1 MLARALPHRLVLLA
15 LPMVL
20 ALAGC
25 PDDTDMDA
33 GLDGGGAD
41 TMGAD
46 VPLPDGSVPDAGMTD
61 GAVPD
66 GGVIVVPDEPVF
78 TTCPG
83 ASLPSLPTA
92 ACEATTG
99 SAAILITADVLT
111 PGEVFEG
118 GQVLIDATGHIAC
131 VGCDCSAG
139 AAGASTIV
147 CPDGVISPGL
157 INAHEHLTY
166 QGRPYTNTG
175 ERYEHR
181 HDWRRGLRG
190 HTEIDAP
197 GMAPGARIMWAEL
210 RMVMG
215 GATSIN
221 GSGSAAGFLRN
232 LDGNR
237 MEGLGQPEVEYQ
249 TFPLDDGTGTLLT
262 SGCAYGSIDTTAEIA
277 GFDAYT
283 PHLAEGIDLA
293 ARNEFLCVSPG
304 GRTDLIEPQT
314 ALIHGVGLTVRDIYG
329 VREGGS
335 MLIWSPRSNIT
346 LYGDT
351 ARAPEYHRLGVPIA
365 IGTDWIYSGSM
376 NLLRELSCADELNT
390 DYFDGY
396 FNDQALWLM
405 ATYNGALATATDDV
419 LGRIAPGLVADI
431 AIFDARVHLDHRAV
445 IDAEASDVLLVL
457 RSGRPL
463 YGDAG
468 LVAALPG
475 GTACETMTVCTNDRR
490 VCASAETTMTLAA
503 LTAANS
509 SAYPL
514 FDCDPVPDG
523 EPTCHPSRT
532 AVSGL
537 PSPTVAGSNAYTGM
551 ITGADGDGDGI
562 LDADDICPTVFDPIR
577 PMDGG
582 EQPDYDLDGLG
593 DACDPCPFDVTATCA
608 PPDPN
613 DTDGDGVADSID
625 NCPSVSNAAQ
635 TDTDSDGRGDACDL
649 CPTVANPGMAACPAT
664 IYEVKD
670 GTYPTGQRVS
680 VTGGI
685 VTAVLISGMNSGF
698 FMQVK
703 ESDTGYAGPE
713 NSGVFVYTG
722 AAPTAAVGN
731 RVDVTGTIA
740 DFFGQTQL
748 SMATVTIASAA
759 VEAGPAPI
767 SVTPAEVDTGGARA
781 AELEGVLV
789 TVDDVGVTAVDAG
802 FGEFTLDGSLVVDD
816 ALFLLAPLPAV
827 GARFVSVT
835 GVLAF
840 RNSNS
845 KLLIRSAADALGA
858 LLTFGPASAFV
869 REGDVGVPTIPV
881 PLTAMLAR
889 PQASNTFVA
898 IASSDPSVTVVGG
911 GVTILAGMTSAPV
924 LVTGVSAGTST
935 LTATLGT
942 EMATSDVRVVGATE
956 VPQVIAISPG
966 ATVVA
971 IGGDHLFRVD
981 LDIPAPAGGVI
992 VNLALAPVAAGTVPA
1007 TVTIGANLTSATFAV
1022 EGIGEDLT
1030 LTATLGAS
1038 MASASITATVGTG
1051 GLVINEIDYDQPPP
1065 GNDAAE
1071 FIEIY
1076 NGAAGTVTLDGLS
1089 LFLVNGNP
1097 TSLASYREIALT
1109 GSLAAGAYLVIANA
1123 AVVVPTGTARVLL
1136 PDNVVQNGAPDG
1148 AILVRHATSEVIDAL
1163 SYEGAITSASLDG
1176 LTGMFNLVEMTALAT
1191 AVADSNTA
1199 PGSLGRLP
1207 NGADTN
1213 NASLDWAFTSTPTPG
1228 AANVP

>member
-1 MLARALPHRLVLLA
+1 MLVRALPHRLALLA

-25 PDDTDMDA
+25 PDDSDMDA
-33 GLDGGGAD
+33 GAD
-41 TMGAD
+41 AGVTDTFGSD
-46 VPLPDGSVPDAGMTD
+46 VPLPDGAVPDAGMTD
-61 GAVPD
+61 GGTPD
-66 GGVIVVPDEPVF
+66 GGGIVIPDEPVF

-83 ASLPSLPTA
+83 ASIPSLPTA
-92 ACEATTG
+92 ACEATAG
-99 SAAILITADVLT
+99 SAAILVTADVLT

-118 GQVLIDATGHIAC
+118 GQVLIDATGHITC

-139 AAGASTIV
+139 AAGATTIV

-166 QGRPYTNTG
+166 QGTPYTNTG

-190 HTEIDAP
+190 HTEINAP
-197 GMAPGARIMWAEL
+197 GSAPGTRIMWAEL

-237 MEGLGQPEVEYQ
+237 MEGLDQPEVEYQ
-249 TFPLDDGTGTLLT
+249 TFPLGDSGGTLLT
-262 SGCAYGSIDTTAEIA
+262 SGCSYGSGDTMASIA

-314 ALIHGVGLTVRDIYG
+314 ALIHGIGLTVRDVYS
-329 VREGGS
+329 VRDGGS

-351 ARAPEYHRLGVPIA
+351 ARAPEYDRLGVPIA

-376 NLLRELSCADELNT
+376 NLLRELSCADDLNT

-396 FNDQALWLM
+396 FNDQALWMM

-419 LGRIAPGLVADI
+419 IGRIAPGLVADL

-468 LVAALPG
+468 LVAALPAG
-475 GTACETMTVCTNDRR
+475 DACETMTVCTQDRR
-490 VCASAETTMTLAA
+490 VCASAETGMTLAA
-503 LTAANS
+503 LTSANS

-514 FDCDPVPDG
+514 FDCDPVPDN
-523 EPTCHPSRT
+523 EPTCHPART

-537 PSPTVAGSNAYTGM
+537 PSPIVAGSNSYTGM
-551 ITGADGDGDGI
+551 ITATDGDGDGI
-562 LDADDICPTVFDPIR
+562 LDADDLCPAVFDPIR

-613 DTDGDGVADSID
+613 DGDGDGISDITD

-649 CPTVANPGMAACPAT
+649 CPTVSNPGMAACPAT
-664 IYEVKD
+664 IYQIKD
-670 GTYPTGQRVS
+670 GTYPVGQRVS
-680 VTGGI
+680 ITNAIVTG
-685 VTAVLISGMNSGF
+685 VLISGTNSGF

-703 ESDTGYAGPE
+703 VGDAGYSGPE
-713 NSGVFVYTG
+713 NSGIFVFTG
-722 AAPTAAVGN
+722 AAPTAVVGN
-731 RVDVTGTIA
+731 RVDVTGTIQ
-740 DFFGQTQL
+740 DFFGQLQL

-759 VEAGPAPI
+759 VEAAPAPI
-767 SVTPAEVDTGGARA
+767 AVTPTEVDTGGARA

-789 TVDDVGVTAVDAG
+789 TVDDVGVTAVDAA
-802 FGEFTLDGSLVVDD
+802 FNEFTLEGSLVVDD
-816 ALFLLAPLPAV
+816 ALFLLAPLPTV

-845 KLLIRSAADALGA
+845 KLLVRSAADALGA
-858 LLTFGPASAFV
+858 LLTFGPATAFV
-869 REGDVGVPTIPV
+869 REGQLGTPTIPV
-881 PLTAMLAR
+881 PLTVTLAR
-889 PQASNTFVA
+889 IQTTNTVVA
-898 IASSDPSVTVVGG
+898 ITSSDPSVTVVGG
-911 GVTILAGMTSAPV
+911 GVTIPAGMTSAPV
-924 LVTGVSAGTST
+924 LVNGVSAGTAT
-935 LTATLGT
+935 LTATLAT
-942 EMATSDVRVVGATE
+942 EMATSSVRVIAATE
-956 VPQVIAISPG
+956 VPEVIAISPG
-966 ATVVA
+966 STVVA

-981 LDIPAPAGGVI
+981 LDIPAPAGGVT
-992 VNLALAPVAAGTVPA
+992 VNLALAPAAAGTVPA
-1007 TVTIGANLTSATFAV
+1007 TVTIGADLISATFAV
-1022 EGIGEDLT
+1022 ENITEDLT
-1030 LTATLGAS
+1030 LTATLGTS
-1038 MASASITATVGTG
+1038 MASATITATVDTG
-1051 GLVINEIDYDQPPP
+1051 GLVINEIDYDQA
-1065 GNDAAE
+1065 GTDAAE

-1076 NGAAGTVTLDGLS
+1076 NGATGTVTLDGLS
-1089 LFLVNGNP
+1089 LFLVNGSP

-1136 PDNVVQNGAPDG
+1136 PDNIVQNGAPDG
-1148 AILVRHATSEVIDAL
+1148 VILVRHATSEVIDAL
-1163 SYEGAITSASLDG
+1163 SYEGPIVSAALDG

-1191 AVADSNTA
+1191 AIADSNTA
-1199 PGSLGRLP
+1199 PGSLSRLP

-1213 NASLDWAFTSTPTPG
+1213 NASVDWAFTSTPTPG